1 MNLIAGGNGKAWF
14 SSDSLRLGI
23 FLIELYRFCT
33 VKDVSFDKGG
43 KSIQKT
49 PVHKQQRRENPNSS
63 KS

>member
-43 KSIQKT
+43 RK
-49 PVHKQQRRENPNSS
+49 RN
-63 KS
+63 